1 MCKQSRSQCFSLT
14 EKLAWQKQFLK
25 NPKRI
30 GYQELS
36 YQQINFS
43 VTDFHPI
50 FETGEPIFRKLG
62 FQECSEKNFG
72 SKKKKELEE
81 EGEMIRFAGKLMLII
96 SGQ

>member
-1 MCKQSRSQCFSLT
+1 MNLS
-14 EKLAWQKQFLK
+14 KLAWKKQFLK
-25 NPKRI
+25 PQKRI

-62 FQECSEKNFG
+62 FQECSEKKFR
-72 SKKKKELEE
+72 LEE
-81 EGEMIRFAGKLMLII
+81 EEGVGRG
-96 SGQ
+96 G